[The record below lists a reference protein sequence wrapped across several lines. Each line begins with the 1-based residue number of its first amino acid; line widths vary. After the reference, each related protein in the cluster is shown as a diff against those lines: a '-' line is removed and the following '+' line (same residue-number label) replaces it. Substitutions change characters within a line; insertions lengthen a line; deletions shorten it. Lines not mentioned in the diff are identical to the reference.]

1 MHCGLQLLINL
12 LMLRLQVYV
21 HCGLFIVLPKYPYT
35 GHFLS
40 LLPDDFNLLTYINKY
55 LMYVVHNNML

>member
-1 MHCGLQLLINL
+1 MLINL

-35 GHFLS
+35 SHFLN
-40 LLPDDFNLLTYINKY
+40 LLPDDFNFLTYINMY
-55 LMYVVHNNML
+55 LLYAVHNNML